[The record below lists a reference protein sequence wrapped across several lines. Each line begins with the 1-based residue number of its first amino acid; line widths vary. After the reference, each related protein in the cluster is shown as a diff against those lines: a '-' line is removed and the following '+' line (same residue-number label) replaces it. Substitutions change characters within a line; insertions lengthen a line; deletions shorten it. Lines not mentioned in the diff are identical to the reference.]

1 MNSEI
6 ALRERERA
14 LNRFRARLT
23 HAAAECAVLAGS
35 IGGVVS
41 EVQAMEEP
49 LQVCVCVHLCV
60 CACV

>member
-1 MNSEI
+1 M
-6 ALRERERA
+6 
-14 LNRFRARLT
+14 
-23 HAAAECAVLAGS
+23 LAGS

-60 CACV
+60 CVCMCVIRLQTLFC